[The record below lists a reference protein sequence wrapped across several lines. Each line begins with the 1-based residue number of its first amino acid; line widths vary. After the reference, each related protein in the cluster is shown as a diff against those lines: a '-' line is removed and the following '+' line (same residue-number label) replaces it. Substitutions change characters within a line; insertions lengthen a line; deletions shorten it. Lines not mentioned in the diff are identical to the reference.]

1 MMKDIPSHVFF
12 GFSQLTPMFEAMGQ
26 WAGWRGVSSTNP
38 GGGGERL
45 ECQSWGLIEV
55 HFWIHIGWKEG
66 SCASLHIFINFQLG
80 CSCDRYRFHPGRKS
94 RRVWHRFLSTAFKA
108 LGPWI
113 LGSSWNGKPRW
124 SRWMFLHV
132 AVNAKPIKHANW
144 QVDS

>member
-1 MMKDIPSHVFF
+1 MMKGIPSHVFF
-12 GFSQLTPMFEAMGQ
+12 GSPSWLRCLRLWVNELADEASRPRIQVGMVK
-26 WAGWRGVSSTNP
+26 GWN
-38 GGGGERL
+38 
-45 ECQSWGLIEV
+45 
-55 HFWIHIGWKEG
+55 
-66 SCASLHIFINFQLG
+66 ASLGDWLKYIFGYTLG
-80 CSCDRYRFHPGRKS
+80 EKKEAVHHCIS
-94 RRVWHRFLSTAFKA
+94 LSTSNSDAAATGTGFTPGANLAACDTGFCQAFKA